1 MNVLQFNEVSNNND
15 NQVSTLKEDKIAKVY
30 RSFLSTHKSN
40 SKQTAKAYHERVT
53 EFFELILDKQIEFIS
68 EQDVLNIERADIQN
82 NYIDYLRWKGNS
94 NNTIKTK
101 LNSVRSFYNEL
112 LINNVILNPSI
123 LKFKLKDDVTHHE
136 AMSNSE
142 LDKLYEHMLN
152 ERNLSL
158 EKYLLSKTFLVTAN
172 RRSEVFGMTW
182 KNSFSIKTDVNTGEE
197 VHVIQVMS
205 KGAKHRESPISK
217 EFYEELQQLND
228 GREKVFNM
236 SEKTFERSL
245 DRFSNQIN
253 KKITMHSF
261 KATAITLGYRATKD
275 LEMVRQL
282 GNHENIL
289 TTQKIYLK
297 EEKSLVNQLSYHVSR
312 NNDINLDEVSYT
324 DLLDV
329 IKNNHHLKEG
339 VIMALRNKIN

>member
-1 MNVLQFNEVSNNND
+1 MNVLQQNEIIKSNTG
-15 NQVSTLKEDKIAKVY
+15 QLSTLGETKVMKVY
-30 RSFLSTHKSN
+30 RSFISAHKIN
-40 SKQTAKAYHERVT
+40 SKETAKAYQNRVT
-53 EFFELILDKQIEFIS
+53 EFFELTTDKQIEFVTD
-68 EQDVLNIERADIQN
+68 QDVVNIERADIQN

-112 LINNVILNPSI
+112 LINNVNLNPSI
-123 LKFKLKDDVTHHE
+123 LKFKFKDDVTHHE
-136 AMSNSE
+136 AMTHSE
-142 LDKLYEHMLN
+142 LSKLYEHMSK

-158 EKYLLSKTFLVTAN
+158 EKYLLSKTFIITAN

-182 KNSFSIKTDVNTGEE
+182 KDSFAVRTDFDTGEE
-197 VHVIQVMS
+197 VHVILVTS
-205 KGAKHRESPISK
+205 KGGKKRESPISK

-236 SEKTFERSL
+236 NEKTFERSL
-245 DRFSNQIN
+245 DRFSDKIN

-282 GNHENIL
+282 GNHENVL

-312 NNDINLDEVSYT
+312 NNDISLDEISHEE
-324 DLLDV
+324 LLDV
-329 IKNNHHLKEG
+329 INENPHLREG
-339 VIMALRNKIN
+339 IIMVLRNKIN